1 MIRDIKKILN
11 FSNILADEAR
21 LISLKYFK
29 KKIKIKTKKRYG
41 FDPVTIA
48 DIKIQKKLNHLI
60 LKHFPD
66 HSIIGEE
73 ETHYKNS
80 AYEWCID
87 PIDGTKSFI
96 QGMPLWG
103 TLISLSEN
111 GNIILGLAD
120 IPALDERYIGY
131 EKKAYKIVNG
141 KKTKLR
147 IRDKKKISD
156 SILNTTSPYLFA
168 NKSDQLS
175 FERLSKKVKLTR
187 LGGDC
192 YSYCLLADGHVDIV
206 VESGLNPWDIR
217 ALEPII
223 INAGGFLKTWDNKK
237 IFNGGRI
244 IACTSNRVF
253 KQCRDILNKK
263 NPPKDK
269 TKMGLI

>member
-1 MIRDIKKILN
+1 MRRDIRKFLN

-29 KKIKIKTKKRYG
+29 KKIGIKNKKKKS
-41 FDPVTIA
+41 FDPVTVA
-48 DIKIQKKLNHLI
+48 DIKIQKKLNRLI
-60 LKHFPD
+60 LKYYPD

-120 IPALDERYIGY
+120 IPALNERYIGY
-131 EKKAYKIVNG
+131 EKKSYKVING
-141 KKTKLR
+141 KKTNLKVSNN
-147 IRDKKKISD
+147 KEISEL
-156 SILNTTSPYLFA
+156 ILNTTSPYLFA
-168 NKSDQLS
+168 NKSDQSS
-175 FERLSKKVKLTR
+175 FERLSQRVKLTR

-223 INAGGFLKTWDNKK
+223 VNAGGILKTWDDEDILNGGKIIACSNKK
-237 IFNGGRI
+237 IFN
-244 IACTSNRVF
+244 
-253 KQCRDILNKK
+253 KCRTILNKK
-263 NPPKDK
+263 NPSKNVS
-269 TKMGLI
+269 KMG

>member
-1 MIRDIKKILN
+1 MKKDIRKFLN
-11 FSNILADEAR
+11 FSNILADKAR

-29 KKIKIKTKKRYG
+29 KKIKIKNKKINS
-41 FDPVTIA
+41 FDPVTEA
-48 DIKIQKKLNHLI
+48 DVKIQKKLNRLI
-60 LKHFPD
+60 LKYYPD

-73 ETHYKNS
+73 ETYAKNS
-80 AYEWCID
+80 PYEWCID

-103 TLISLSEN
+103 TLISLSQN

-120 IPALDERYIGY
+120 IPALDERYIGH

-141 KKTKLR
+141 KKTKLK
-147 IRDKKKISD
+147 IRDNNKISD
-156 SILNTTSPYLFA
+156 AVLNTTSPYLFA
-168 NKSDQLS
+168 NKNDQLS

-206 VESGLNPWDIR
+206 VESGLNSWDIR

-223 INAGGFLKTWDNKK
+223 INAGGVLKTWENKK
-237 IFNGGRI
+237 IFDGGRI
-244 IACTSNRVF
+244 IACTNNKIF
-253 KQCRDILNKK
+253 NQCRGILNKK
-263 NPPKDK
+263 NPSKNK
-269 TKMGLI
+269 T

>member
-1 MIRDIKKILN
+1 MEKDIKIFLD

-29 KKIKIKTKKRYG
+29 KKIRINNKKKIG
-41 FDPVTIA
+41 FDPVTVA
-48 DIKIQKKLNHLI
+48 DIKIQKKINSLI
-60 LKHFPD
+60 LKYYPD

-73 ETHYKNS
+73 ETHFKNS
-80 AYEWCID
+80 TYEWCID

-103 TLISLSEN
+103 TLISLSKN

-131 EKKAYKIVNG
+131 EKKAYKIING
-141 KKTKLR
+141 KKTNLK
-147 IRDKKKISD
+147 IRDNKELSK
-156 SILNTTSPYLFA
+156 SILNTTSPYLFT
-168 NKSDQLS
+168 NRSDQSS
-175 FERLSKKVKLTR
+175 FERLSKRVKLTR

-192 YSYCLLADGHVDIV
+192 YSYCLLADGLVDIV

-223 INAGGFLKTWDNKK
+223 INAGGILKTWDNKK
-237 IFNGGRI
+237 IFNGGKI
-244 IACTSNRVF
+244 IACSNNKIF
-253 KQCRDILNKK
+253 NKCRTILSKK
-263 NPPKDK
+263 NPSKNK
-269 TKMGLI
+269 SKMG

>member
-1 MIRDIKKILN
+1 MKKGMQKFLN
-11 FSNILADEAR
+11 FSNMLADEAR
-21 LISLKYFK
+21 IISLKYFK
-29 KKIKIKTKKRYG
+29 KKMKIRNKEISGY
-41 FDPVTIA
+41 DPVTVA

-60 LKHFPD
+60 LKYFPN

-73 ETHYKNS
+73 ETHFKNS

-111 GNIILGLAD
+111 GNIILGIVD

-131 EKKAYKIVNG
+131 EKKSYKIING
-141 KKTKLR
+141 KKSNLKVR
-147 IRDKKKISD
+147 NNKIISE

-168 NKSDQLS
+168 NKNDQAS

-192 YSYCLLADGHVDIV
+192 YSYCLLADGLVDIV

-223 INAGGFLKTWDNKK
+223 INAGGILRTWENKK
-237 IFNGGRI
+237 ILNGGRI
-244 IACTSNRVF
+244 IACSNNRIF
-253 KQCRDILNKK
+253 NRCRTILNK
-263 NPPKDK
+263 
-269 TKMGLI
+269 

>member
-1 MIRDIKKILN
+1 MKKGIKKFLD
-11 FSNILADEAR
+11 FSNMLADEAR

-29 KKIKIKTKKRYG
+29 KKIRIKNKEKYS
-41 FDPVTIA
+41 FDPVTVA
-48 DIKIQKKLNHLI
+48 DVKIQKKLNHLI
-60 LKHFPD
+60 LKDFPD

-73 ETHYKNS
+73 ETHSKNS
-80 AYEWCID
+80 TYEWCID

-131 EKKAYKIVNG
+131 EKRSYKIING
-141 KKTKLR
+141 KKTTLKVR
-147 IRDKKKISD
+147 KNREISD

-168 NKSDQLS
+168 NKNDQSS
-175 FERLSKKVKLTR
+175 FERLSKRVKLTR

-192 YSYCLLADGHVDIV
+192 YSYCLLADGLVDIV
-206 VESGLNPWDIR
+206 VESGLNAWDIR

-223 INAGGFLKTWDNKK
+223 MNAGGILKTWDNKNISK
-237 IFNGGRI
+237 GGRI
-244 IACTSNRVF
+244 IACANNEIF
-253 KQCRDILNKK
+253 DKCRSILNKK
-263 NPPKDK
+263 NPSKNK
-269 TKMGLI
+269 SKMG

>member
-1 MIRDIKKILN
+1 M
-11 FSNILADEAR
+11 LADEAR

-29 KKIKIKTKKRYG
+29 KKLKIKNKVRSG
-41 FDPVTIA
+41 FDPVTVA
-48 DIKIQKKLNHLI
+48 DIKIQKKLNRLI
-60 LKHFPD
+60 LKYFPN

-73 ETHYKNS
+73 ETHFKNS

-111 GNIILGLAD
+111 GNVILGLAD

-131 EKKAYKIVNG
+131 RKKAYKIVNG
-141 KKTKLR
+141 KKTNLK
-147 IRDKKKISD
+147 IRNIEKISNT
-156 SILNTTSPYLFA
+156 ILNTTSPYLFT

-187 LGGDC
+187 FGGDC

-223 INAGGFLKTWDNKK
+223 VNAGGVLKTWDNKK
-237 IFNGGRI
+237 IFNGGKV
-244 IACTSNRVF
+244 IACANNKIF
-253 KQCRDILNKK
+253 NQCKTILNKK
-263 NPPKDK
+263 
-269 TKMGLI
+269 THLRI